1 LKIATCAQRTAAIL
15 PWASIKKSD
24 RVAQV
29 FCMAVTSRAG
39 IAAAF

>member
-15 PWASIKKSD
+15 PWGIDQKSD
-24 RVAQV
+24 RDAQA
-29 FCMAVTSRAG
+29 FCMAVTSRVG